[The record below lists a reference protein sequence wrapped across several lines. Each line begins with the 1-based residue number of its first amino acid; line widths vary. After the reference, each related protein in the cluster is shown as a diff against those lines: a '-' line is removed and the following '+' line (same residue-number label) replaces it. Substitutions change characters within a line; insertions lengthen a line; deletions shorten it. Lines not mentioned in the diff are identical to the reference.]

1 MQTVMRTTVRLPL
14 RYILLIGLLFLLAV
28 SLYLYFGIDDPKLS
42 ALVGGI
48 SGGVAVYIIV
58 FLFSIYEYRQIDRF
72 RALGV
77 VEVLPDRR
85 DDDYYRNIVKDAK
98 TMVQVMGTSCTRFVD
113 DFANIAND
121 EHVLVDALNRNAEL
135 KVQFLVPEEKYMD
148 ESSQH
153 RFAAGRLTI
162 EKLKDKYK
170 RRIEM
175 RRFDFQARH
184 SMVRVD
190 NDLIVGPVFKEVE
203 SRNTPAI
210 HVDIKSAFA
219 EKYVEYF
226 SWVWGRSQPFE

>member
-1 MQTVMRTTVRLPL
+1 
-14 RYILLIGLLFLLAV
+14 
-28 SLYLYFGIDDPKLS
+28 
-42 ALVGGI
+42 
-48 SGGVAVYIIV
+48 
-58 FLFSIYEYRQIDRF
+58 
-72 RALGV
+72 
-77 VEVLPDRR
+77 
-85 DDDYYRNIVKDAK
+85 
-98 TMVQVMGTSCTRFVD
+98 
-113 DFANIAND
+113 
-121 EHVLVDALNRNAEL
+121 
-135 KVQFLVPEEKYMD
+135 MD

-190 NDLIVGPVFKEVE
+190 NDLIVGPVFQEVE